1 MKRLALGVA
10 LFAVTLVL
18 AYQLGPTIYHLS
30 NDRAALEA
38 FLDAAGIWA
47 PLGFILLV
55 ASQVILAPIPSFLT
69 GIAGG
74 FIFGILPGF
83 LLNLAGMLLGA
94 MVAFSMVRIGGKPLV
109 DRFLGPRYGHWLA
122 RINGRRGALVIGA
135 IFLVPFLPDDAICWL
150 AALTPI
156 RARLFAA
163 LVVVGRTPAIL
174 VASLTGAGVI
184 DLPWYGWAVV
194 AVLSLIGAGLAWW
207 KKDLIE
213 QWCGRWLDVLG
224 AN

>member
-1 MKRLALGVA
+1 MLIPFVASSVLGTIGDDIPFLPGGCSALSTPIVRLTDATGRQTDEEIHHETLGLGRSA
-10 LFAVTLVL
+10 FAVTLVL
-18 AYQLGPTIYHLS
+18 AYHLGPTIYHLS

-156 RARLFAA
+156 RARL
-163 LVVVGRTPAIL
+163 LR
-174 VASLTGAGVI
+174 
-184 DLPWYGWAVV
+184 
-194 AVLSLIGAGLAWW
+194 
-207 KKDLIE
+207 
-213 QWCGRWLDVLG
+213 R
-224 AN
+224 